1 MIFVADY
8 LMKTFVLMPPCG
20 VLIAVR
26 SYSPG
31 DNPPAWCWSMGGKVE
46 VIIPDMGSM
55 AGVNI
60 PVMGSVAMV
69 QCMAPW
75 VQQWLGIGA
84 MPAMDGSII
93 VPDPAARFIRSMLE
107 PPMGGIIPGC
117 ITPAWVMPLKRFE
130 IKHLQ

>member
-1 MIFVADY
+1 
-8 LMKTFVLMPPCG
+8 MPPWG
-20 VLIAVR
+20 VLA
-26 SYSPG
+26 SYR
-31 DNPPAWCWSMGGKVE
+31 PPMPRAAM
-46 VIIPDMGSM
+46 PGSM
-55 AGVNI
+55 RGSI
-60 PVMGSVAMV
+60 PVLGSGIPPPTPGTV

-93 VPDPAARFIRSMLE
+93 VPLPAARFIRSMLE

-117 ITPAWVMPLKRFE
+117 ITPVWVMPLQRFE